1 MVILCGEEF
10 KSIKEASIWYSISIS
25 VLKSRIKA
33 HGPNWIH
40 LFDKPR
46 HYKHSQNF
54 YHKQHKSQIT
64 LLGQTYKSIADAAR
78 IHNIRPNTLANRIQR
93 HGNNWPYLFGK
104 LYSSNSKTYKQNK
117 LNKSKNSN
125 KLNKCY
131 LKQSTLLHNNE
142 WPLRNV
148 NKLNKLNKRI
158 LYYNITNNLYLKQS
172 ALLHS
177 NEWPLRNVN
186 RRLEQYQALQKAYN
200 IRKQMCKD
208 ATNAIHQQN
217 CVTLNDITK
226 ECNVLID
233 DLQQEIYRAVNNNI
247 VPISGFYKKDIVLF
261 KKHNQYPGRI
271 SPKYVLKREAIQHIK
286 NYQAKI
292 AQTVIIPFTSNR
304 YFYSKIENCVYS
316 KIVTKDKIHFRKI
329 NPRKHSDVPNMSPR
343 YLLYLKPYVAV
354 DINLNTVKDI
364 IEYPTITVDDLI
376 STKELQ
382 KAYGHNFKSFIILPK
397 LHIRFDS
404 QGHTKRGYIK
414 SQIKFKKKRSDK

>member
-1 MVILCGEEF
+1 MIILCGEDF
-10 KSIKEASIWYSISIS
+10 KSIKEASIWYGISVS
-25 VLKSRIKA
+25 VLKYRIKA

-40 LFDKPR
+40 LFDKPM
-46 HYKHSQNF
+46 HYKHHQNL
-54 YHKQHKSQIT
+54 YHKQHNGQIT
-64 LLGQTYKSIADAAR
+64 LLGQTYKDIADAAR
-78 IHNIRPNTLANRIQR
+78 RHNIRPNTLANRVNR
-93 HGNNWPYLFGK
+93 HGNNWPYLFDK

-117 LNKSKNSN
+117 LNKPKNSN
-125 KLNKCY
+125 KRIPYYDITNKLY
-131 LKQSTLLHNNE
+131 LKQSVLLHNNE
-142 WPLRNV
+142 WPL
-148 NKLNKLNKRI
+148 
-158 LYYNITNNLYLKQS
+158 
-172 ALLHS
+172 H
-177 NEWPLRNVN
+177 NVN
-186 RRLEQYQALQKAYN
+186 RRLEQYQALQKAYK

-233 DLQQEIYRAVNNNI
+233 DLQQEIYRAVNNNS
-247 VPISGFYKKDIVLF
+247 VPISGFYKTDIVLF
-261 KKHNQYPGRI
+261 QKHNQYPGRI

-292 AQTVIIPFTSNR
+292 AQTLIIPFTNTR

-316 KIVTKDKIHFRKI
+316 KIVTKNKIHFRKI
-329 NPRKHSDVPNMSPR
+329 NPRTHSDVPNMSPR
-343 YLLYLKPYVAV
+343 YLLYLKPYVTV
-354 DINLNTVKDI
+354 DINLNTIKDI

-404 QGHTKRGYIK
+404 QGHAKRGYIK